1 MTDDPVTDVPATDS
15 ADLPV
20 LVLRMATQ
28 LIDAIQD
35 GVATRG
41 FTDVRP
47 SHGFAFARISTGDA
61 TASDLADHL
70 GVSKQA
76 AGQLVDQLVD
86 RGYVTRE
93 ADPAD
98 GRARLLRL
106 TPRGWE
112 CTRAADEAARVAV
125 AQWRRQLDPATFAAL
140 CTALRTVVRPG
151 RLRPAW

>member
-1 MTDDPVTDVPATDS
+1 MTDVPVTTAPAAGN

-28 LIDAIQD
+28 LVDAIQD
-35 GVATRG
+35 GVAARG

-47 SHGFAFARISTGDA
+47 SHGFAFARISSGDA

-93 ADPAD
+93 ADPSD
-98 GRARLLRL
+98 RRARLLRL
-106 TPRGWE
+106 TTRGWE
-112 CTRAADEAARVAV
+112 CTRAADEAARGAV
-125 AQWRRQLDPATFAAL
+125 AQWQRQLDPDTFAAL
-140 CTALRTVVRPG
+140 GAALRTVVRPG